1 MSSYDFD
8 IYFPLQGT
16 CYHCGRD
23 LRHHKLEEIARRFS
37 SGETVDALAD
47 VYKVPPQAVE
57 LAIARNSASPTGRT
71 TGPLVRVAAA

>member
-8 IYFPLQGT
+8 KYFPLLGT

-23 LRHHKLEEIARRFS
+23 LRVHKLEDIVNRFS
-37 SGETVDALAD
+37 RGESVSKLAD
-47 VYKVPPQAVE
+47 DLNVPPQAIE
-57 LAIARNSASPTGRT
+57 LVIARNSASPTGRT